1 MSATQVE
8 NHKEKGTVG
17 KELALVKAK
26 ASTSTDDSERI
37 VLLEMLPKKEWF
49 IRTTFRGKVMW
60 YVRLAITGLRPRIYG
75 PFSTKRAG
83 LLFLDGAIDKLADVW
98 NEVNDVE
105 KQYSCRGEFQHVS
118 WGPII
123 EHPLAAPR
131 ETGALCA
138 GSADVC
144 RQGR

>member
-8 NHKEKGTVG
+8 NHKGKGTVG
-17 KELALVKAK
+17 KKLALVKAK
-26 ASTSTDDSERI
+26 ASTPMDDSERI
-37 VLLEMLPKKEWF
+37 ELLELLPRKEWF

-60 YVRLAITGLRPRIYG
+60 YVRFSVTGMRARIFG

-83 LLFLDGAIDKLADVW
+83 LLFLDAAHDKLADFW
-98 NEVNDVE
+98 SDVDNVAT
-105 KQYSCRGEFQHVS
+105 KYSCRGEFQFVS

-131 ETGALCA
+131 EK
-138 GSADVC
+138 
-144 RQGR
+144 GR

>member
-17 KELALVKAK
+17 KKLALVKAK

-37 VLLEMLPKKEWF
+37 ELLELLPRKEWF

-60 YVRLAITGLRPRIYG
+60 YVRFSVTGMRARIFG
-75 PFSTKRAG
+75 PFPTKRAG
-83 LLFLDGAIDKLADVW
+83 LLFLDAAHDKLADFW
-98 NEVNDVE
+98 SDVDNVAT
-105 KQYSCRGEFQHVS
+105 KYSCRGEFQFVS

-131 ETGALCA
+131 EK
-138 GSADVC
+138 
-144 RQGR
+144 GR

>member
-1 MSATQVE
+1 MATAQTVST
-8 NHKEKGTVG
+8 KTKGIGV
-17 KELALVKAK
+17 KNLALVKAETPLAK
-26 ASTSTDDSERI
+26 AEGERI
-37 VLLEMLPKKEWF
+37 ALLEMLPKKEWF

-98 NEVNDVE
+98 DEVNDVE
-105 KQYSCRGEFQHVS
+105 KQYSCRGEFQRVS

-131 ETGALCA
+131 EK
-138 GSADVC
+138 
-144 RQGR
+144 GR